1 MAEIHV
7 ERRHAR
13 VWPWV
18 LGALALLAVVWVF
31 LAARDG
37 GDELAY
43 NRPQT
48 GEQVGGSAGAVGTA
62 GANVDRFTPP
72 VESFASFVQGD
83 FSSRV
88 DASHEPTAE
97 GLRHLAAALN
107 GVAGRDNLG
116 SRIQGQVG
124 VILEQAGQLDT
135 PGATTHADLVRA
147 AFIAAAEAMATL
159 HEGRYQER
167 SSQVSS
173 LRQTAETLNPE
184 TPLLQQRDVVTRF
197 FNEASTVLQTRIGR
211 T

>member
-1 MAEIHV
+1 M
-7 ERRHAR
+7 
-13 VWPWV
+13 
-18 LGALALLAVVWVF
+18 
-31 LAARDG
+31 
-37 GDELAY
+37 
-43 NRPQT
+43 
-48 GEQVGGSAGAVGTA
+48 
-62 GANVDRFTPP
+62 
-72 VESFASFVQGD
+72 
-83 FSSRV
+83 
-88 DASHEPTAE
+88 
-97 GLRHLAAALN
+97 
-107 GVAGRDNLG
+107 
-116 SRIQGQVG
+116 G